1 MALNQVALMG
11 RITHDLELKTSQSGA
26 NYINFSIA
34 IDRNYNK
41 NREERQ
47 TDFIPISAFGK
58 QAEFVEKYLHKGTKV
73 VISGAMNLDRQLKD
87 GKTITYPKINVREIE
102 FAESKKDNES
112 KAENKGNDFL
122 NIPDGLVDELPF
134 S

>member
-1 MALNQVALMG
+1 MNNIDIMG
-11 RITHDLELKTSQSGA
+11 RLTADPEITSTTGGTTVAKYSVA
-26 NYINFSIA
+26 V
-34 IDRNYNK
+34 DRK
-41 NREERQ
+41 LAKEGQ
-47 TDFIPISAFGK
+47 QDVDFFPCVSWSK

-102 FAESKKDNES
+102 FAESKNKEES
-112 KAENKGNDFL
+112 KTENKGNDFL

>member
-1 MALNQVALMG
+1 MNTICVIGRLTSDAEITSTTGGTTVA
-11 RITHDLELKTSQSGA
+11 KYSVA
-26 NYINFSIA
+26 V
-34 IDRNYNK
+34 DRK
-41 NREERQ
+41 LAKEGQ
-47 TDFIPISAFGK
+47 QDVDFFPCVSWGK